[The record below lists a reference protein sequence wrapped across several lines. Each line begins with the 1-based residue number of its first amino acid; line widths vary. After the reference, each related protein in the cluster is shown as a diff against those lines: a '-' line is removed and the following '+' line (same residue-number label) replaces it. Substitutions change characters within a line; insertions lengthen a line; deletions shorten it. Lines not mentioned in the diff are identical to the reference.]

1 MRRAF
6 EIIYVCIIV
15 SFYLF
20 PVGFTFLP
28 SSINTKMILAL
39 IGGLMFM
46 ATSFKKRALL
56 IKKDMMMPIVLALLF
71 SLGCFVSVTLNNTN
85 DYSYVSYFLTFC
97 TWLGGA
103 YAVLGIIESV
113 EHASNA
119 AILIK
124 YLTIVCVAQC
134 VLAILIDRIP
144 NFQLLV
150 DSVVVQG
157 QEFFHEVD
165 RLYGIG
171 AALDSAGVRFS
182 VVLLLMSYELVR
194 NLKDYDK
201 LQFGYIVSFL
211 IISLLGN
218 MISRTTTVGVVLGFA
233 YIFVRSMRLT
243 ISIKKSSAKYI
254 AIVSGF
260 ILIFIISSIF
270 LYQTDEAFREQ
281 LRYAFEGF
289 FNWAETGVW
298 RTASTDKLN
307 AIMWIWPT
315 TTKSWIWGTGLFDNW
330 VYSTDIGYCRLILY
344 CGLFGFSLFTLFFLF
359 NARAI
364 ANRYQSMRVLMIM
377 FFALTLIVWIKVSTD
392 IFFIYALLYCI
403 KESDGENENNLHHSS
418 DI

>member
-344 CGLFGFSLFTLFFLF
+344 CGLLGFSLFTLFFLF
-359 NARAI
+359 NTRAI
-364 ANRYQSMRVLMIM
+364 ANRYPSMRVLMIM

-403 KESDGENENNLHHSS
+403 KESEGENENNLQHSRN
-418 DI
+418 I